1 MAGRVR
7 AGLTP
12 REGRRFGF
20 TVGGAFFVIAAIS
33 LWRGHEIVPL
43 VLGGLG
49 GALVLGGLIVPG
61 RMGPVYERWMAL
73 AVAISK
79 VTTPIFMGIVY
90 YLVLTPTGLV
100 MRLLGHRPLRA
111 EPVDEGFWVRRDADD
126 TRSNLTRQF

>member
-12 REGRRFGF
+12 SEGRRFGL
-20 TVGGAFFVIAAIS
+20 TVGGAFWVFAAIS
-33 LWRGHEIVPL
+33 LWRGHEIVPM

-61 RMGPVYERWMAL
+61 RMGPVYDRWMAL

-79 VTTPIFMGIVY
+79 VTTPIFMGLVY

-100 MRLLGHRPLRA
+100 MRLFGHRPLRA
-111 EPVDEGFWVRRDADD
+111 KPVDDGFWVQREDDD